1 LRQKLARFNAN
12 EFSSLLVE
20 ILTETERRYESLNKK
35 PEQIDQKQ
43 NLNEKNIMQAHDEL
57 FNEDDDPLYDKVPS
71 DEDYAS
77 VASESSLANYNEN
90 KAANKFKL
98 SQKNFEYIDK
108 KNDSSPSPSSSPPPL
123 RINLEKTLSNFQ
135 DSNKS
140 IGMKSSSLVANAES
154 TLNSIINS
162 LNQIDYNSPQHNE
175 GQNVTERDILNELKS
190 ENELMQA
197 MVFFFIVNI
206 YILIYF

>member
-1 LRQKLARFNAN
+1 LRQKLARFNVN

-35 PEQIDQKQ
+35 LEQSDQIQK
-43 NLNEKNIMQAHDEL
+43 LNERSIMQAHDEL
-57 FNEDDDPLYDKVPS
+57 LNEDDDPLYDKVPS

-90 KAANKFKL
+90 KVASKFKL
-98 SQKNFEYIDK
+98 GQNNFEYIDK
-108 KNDSSPSPSSSPPPL
+108 KDDSSPSLSSSPPPL
-123 RINLEKTLSNFQ
+123 RINLDKTLSNFQ
-135 DSNKS
+135 NSNKS

-162 LNQIDYNSPQHNE
+162 LNQIDYNSPQHTE
-175 GQNVTERDILNELKS
+175 GQNVTERDVLNELKS

-197 MVFFFIVNI
+197 MVFSSL
-206 YILIYF
+206 ILI